1 MLKLTTILVSFD
13 IFQRNKKKQ
22 NNKKNSHREDL
33 MQKICDN
40 FPLVTEERRI
50 DSEKNAD
57 NNK

>member
-1 MLKLTTILVSFD
+1 
-13 IFQRNKKKQ
+13 
-22 NNKKNSHREDL
+22 

-57 NNK
+57 NNKRH